1 MPVEKTV
8 ARKLQKEFGLKYMV
22 CRNIALKCKAE
33 AEHEHRKLRGELEL
47 TPEELQAKK
56 EKEIDDR
63 ILRGITR
70 AKLVKDSGV
79 EPFSETWFK
88 IACKYVRPVEAT

>member
-8 ARKLQKEFGLKYMV
+8 ARKLQKQFGLKYMV
-22 CRNIALKCKAE
+22 CLGIAKKCRDEAE
-33 AEHEHRKLRGELEL
+33 AERVKILGKERP
-47 TPEELQAKK
+47 TPEQLLAKK

-70 AKLVKDSGV
+70 SQLVKESGV

-88 IACKYVRPVEAT
+88 VACKYVRPVEAT